1 MKVYPL
7 NDNERASTGFTHR
20 INITHE
26 DLTETT
32 ANTAQ
37 TIAIFTVAAG
47 DYVADAAVAVTTKFE
62 DASDNAFNAT
72 TVIVGDDGN
81 DDRYIA
87 SQEVNANGSFVLYGP
102 AVNSTVKYA
111 YLAANTVDIKFG
123 SMAAKSLSDI
133 DVGELDVFLSVIKLP
148 SYV

>member
-7 NDNERASTGFTHR
+7 NDNERAATGFTHR

-37 TIAIFTVAAG
+37 TIAIFTVSAG
-47 DYVADAAVAVTTKFE
+47 DVVNDAALAVTTPFE
-62 DASDNAFNAT
+62 DASDNAFNTT
-72 TVIVGDDGN
+72 TVQVGDG
-81 DDRYIA
+81 DDTDQYIA
-87 SQEVNANGSFVLYGP
+87 STEVNVNG
-102 AVNSTVKYA
+102 TEVKYMACAADAQLA
-111 YLAANTVDIKFG
+111 YTATDTVDILVG
-123 SMAAKSLSDI
+123 SMAAKSLSNI
-133 DVGELDVFLSVIKLP
+133 DVGELDVFLSVIPLT

>member
-7 NDNERASTGFTHR
+7 NVNERAATGFTHR

-47 DYVADAAVAVTTKFE
+47 DVVNDAALAVTTPFE
-62 DASDNAFNAT
+62 DASDNAFNTT
-72 TVIVGDDGN
+72 TVIVGDG
-81 DDRYIA
+81 DDDDQYIA
-87 SQEVNANGSFVLYGP
+87 STEVNVNGSE
-102 AVNSTVKYA
+102 VKYKACAADAQLA
-111 YLAANTVDIKFG
+111 YTAADTVDIIFG

-133 DVGELDVFLSVIKLP
+133 DTGELDVFLSVISLP
-148 SYV
+148 KYV

>member
-7 NDNERASTGFTHR
+7 NVNERAATGFTHR

-47 DYVADAAVAVTTKFE
+47 DVVNDAALAVTTAFE
-62 DASDNAFNAT
+62 DASDNAYNALA
-72 TVIVGDDGN
+72 VVVGDG
-81 DDRYIA
+81 DDTDQYIV
-87 SQEVNANGSFVLYGP
+87 STEVNANGTTVLYR
-102 AVNSTVKYA
+102 ACAADAQLA
-111 YLAANTVDIKFG
+111 YTAADTVDIVFPA
-123 SMAAKSLSDI
+123 MAAKSLSDI
-133 DVGELDVFLSVIKLP
+133 DVGELDVFLSVVKLP

>member
-1 MKVYPL
+1 MKVYAL
-7 NDNERASTGFTHR
+7 NDNERAATGFTHR

-47 DYVADAAVAVTTKFE
+47 DVVNDAALAVTTPFE
-62 DASDNAFNAT
+62 DASDNAFNTT
-72 TVIVGDDGN
+72 TVQVGDG
-81 DDRYIA
+81 DDTDQYIA
-87 SQEVNANGSFVLYGP
+87 STEVNVNG
-102 AVNSTVKYA
+102 TEVKYMACAADAQLA
-111 YLAANTVDIKFG
+111 YTAADTVDILVG
-123 SMAAKSLSDI
+123 SMTAKSLSNI
-133 DVGELDVFLSVIKLP
+133 DVGELDVFLSVIPLT

>member
-1 MKVYPL
+1 MKVYAL
-7 NDNERASTGFTHR
+7 NDNERAATGFTHR

-47 DYVADAAVAVTTKFE
+47 DVVNDAALAVTTPFE
-62 DASDNAFNAT
+62 DASDNAFNTT
-72 TVIVGDDGN
+72 TVQVGDG
-81 DDRYIA
+81 DDTDQYIA
-87 SQEVNANGSFVLYGP
+87 STEVNVNG
-102 AVNSTVKYA
+102 TEVKYMA
-111 YLAANTVDIKFG
+111 CAADAQLASTAADTVDILVG
-123 SMAAKSLSDI
+123 SMTAKSLSNI
-133 DVGELDVFLSVIKLP
+133 DVGELDVFLSVIPLT

>member
-7 NDNERASTGFTHR
+7 NVNERAATGFTHR

-26 DLTETT
+26 DLTEAT

-47 DYVADAAVAVTTKFE
+47 DVVNDAALAVTTAFE
-62 DASDNAFNAT
+62 DASDNAFNTT
-72 TVIVGDDGN
+72 TVIVGDG
-81 DDRYIA
+81 DDDDQYIA
-87 SQEVNANGSFVLYGP
+87 STEVNVNGSE
-102 AVNSTVKYA
+102 VKYKACAADAQLA
-111 YLAANTVDIKFG
+111 YTAADTVDIIFG

-133 DVGELDVFLSVIKLP
+133 DTGELDVFLSVIKLP

>member
-7 NDNERASTGFTHR
+7 NVNERAATGFTHR

-47 DYVADAAVAVTTKFE
+47 DVVNDAALAVSTAFE
-62 DASDNAFNAT
+62 DASDNAYNALAI
-72 TVIVGDDGN
+72 VVGDG
-81 DDRYIA
+81 DDTDQYIV
-87 SQEVNANGSFVLYGP
+87 STEVNKNGTEILYRAC
-102 AVNSTVKYA
+102 AVDAQLA
-111 YLAANTVDIKFG
+111 YTAADTVDIVFPA
-123 SMAAKSLSDI
+123 MADKSLSNI